1 MAMPKRHLLDIDA
14 GNDISYTPPLSYR
27 HFRIFGWAMLICVQ
41 LSLVFA
47 SIVSISA
54 HGEPISPSDPL
65 KVWSDVLAFFGQLAI
80 PFFLLA
86 NFALIL
92 SSQEKIG
99 RLIATH
105 ASLAVVIYA
114 AYLLGYDRYV
124 IAFANRILSI
134 FKITDS
140 KPLVD
145 FFVQTYFTRY
155 FSLNIFVDLLM
166 CSSLYFFLVYKPKR
180 VKKEH
185 LIYFRMLVALPIL
198 YEFASMAVKGLSLG
212 LNLFTLPVEVL
223 PLLTSKSIVTFLA
236 FLVIVIYFK
245 NKERIYVKLGGTPE
259 RYRSFLLTKAHVFQV
274 SVVIAI
280 IFASAGLI
288 DLLLS
293 ALVSLFMAIGKAE
306 DYATLLPLW
315 NDSFGMIQSWGLGK
329 GASLLAISPLVL
341 LFNYRKKYSMS
352 SKNVDYIIPFTG
364 LAACLIVLL
373 EGAYQMT
380 LL

>member
-1 MAMPKRHLLDIDA
+1 MRKRSLLDIDA

-27 HFRIFGWAMLICVQ
+27 HFRIFGWSMLICVQ

-47 SIVSISA
+47 SIAGFNA
-54 HGEPISPSDPL
+54 HGAGVSPSDPL
-65 KVWSDVLAFFGQLAI
+65 KIWSDALAFFGQLAI

-92 SSQEKIG
+92 SSQERIG

-105 ASLAVVIYA
+105 ASLAVVVYA

-124 IAFANRILSI
+124 IAFANRIFSI
-134 FKITDS
+134 FHISDS

-145 FFVQTYFTRY
+145 TFVQLYFTRY

-166 CSSLYFFLVYKPKR
+166 CSSLYFFLVHKPKR

-185 LIYFRMLVALPIL
+185 LVYFRMLVVLPIA
-198 YEFASMAVKGLSLG
+198 YEFGSMAIKGLSLG
-212 LNLFTLPVEVL
+212 MKLFTLPVDVL

-236 FLVIVIYFK
+236 FLVIVIYLK

-259 RYRSFLLTKAHVFQV
+259 RYHGFLLTKAHVFQV
-274 SVVIAI
+274 SVAIAI
-280 IFASAGLI
+280 IFGCAGIIDIILSSLI
-288 DLLLS
+288 
-293 ALVSLFMAIGKAE
+293 SLFMAIARAE
-306 DYATLLPLW
+306 TSTELLPLW
-315 NDSFGMIQSWGLGK
+315 NDSYGMIQSWGLGK
-329 GASLLAISPLVL
+329 GASLLVISPLIL
-341 LFNYRKKYSMS
+341 LFNYRKKYSLS

-364 LAACLIVLL
+364 LAACAIVLL
-373 EGAYQMT
+373 EGAYQLT

>member
-1 MAMPKRHLLDIDA
+1 MPKRHLLDIDA

-27 HFRIFGWAMLICVQ
+27 HFRIFGWMMLVCVQ

-47 SIVSISA
+47 SIAGFNA
-54 HGEPISPSDPL
+54 HGAGVSPSDPL

-92 SSQEKIG
+92 SSQERIG

-105 ASLAVVIYA
+105 ASLALLIYA

-124 IAFANRILSI
+124 IAFANRIFAI

-140 KPLVD
+140 KPIVD
-145 FFVQTYFTRY
+145 TFVQIYFTRY
-155 FSLNIFVDLLM
+155 FSLNIFIDLLM
-166 CSSLYFFLVYKPKR
+166 CSSLYFFLVHKPKR
-180 VKKEH
+180 IKKEH
-185 LIYFRMLVALPIL
+185 LIYFRMLVVLPIL
-198 YEFASMAVKGLSLG
+198 YEFGSMAIKGLSLG
-212 LNLFTLPVEVL
+212 MKLFTLPVEVL

-236 FLVIVIYFK
+236 FLAIVIYLK

-259 RYRSFLLTKAHVFQV
+259 RYNAFLSTKAHVFQV
-274 SVVIAI
+274 SVAIAI
-280 IFASAGLI
+280 IFACAGLI
-288 DLLLS
+288 DVLLS
-293 ALVSLFMAIGKAE
+293 SLVSLFMAIAKAE
-306 DYATLLPLW
+306 TYSDLLPLW
-315 NDSFGMIQSWGLGK
+315 NDSYGMIQSWGLGK
-329 GASLLAISPLVL
+329 GASLLVISPLAL
-341 LFNYRKKYSMS
+341 LFNYKKKYSLS

-364 LAACLIVLL
+364 LAACAIVLL
-373 EGAYQMT
+373 EGAYQLT

>member
-1 MAMPKRHLLDIDA
+1 MPKRHLLDIDA

-27 HFRIFGWAMLICVQ
+27 HFRIFGWMMLVCVQ

-47 SIVSISA
+47 SIAGFNA
-54 HGEPISPSDPL
+54 HGAGVSPSDPL

-92 SSQEKIG
+92 SSQERIG

-105 ASLAVVIYA
+105 ASLALLIYA

-124 IAFANRILSI
+124 IAFANRIFAI

-140 KPLVD
+140 KPIVD
-145 FFVQTYFTRY
+145 TFVQVYFTRY
-155 FSLNIFVDLLM
+155 FSLNIFIDLLM
-166 CSSLYFFLVYKPKR
+166 CSSLYFFLVHKPKR
-180 VKKEH
+180 IKKEH
-185 LIYFRMLVALPIL
+185 LIYFRMLVVLPVL
-198 YEFASMAVKGLSLG
+198 YEFGSMAIKGLSLG
-212 LNLFTLPVEVL
+212 MKLFTLPVEVL

-236 FLVIVIYFK
+236 FLAIVIYLK

-259 RYRSFLLTKAHVFQV
+259 RYNAFLSTKAHVFQV
-274 SVVIAI
+274 SVAIAI
-280 IFASAGLI
+280 IFACAGLI
-288 DLLLS
+288 DVLLS
-293 ALVSLFMAIGKAE
+293 SLVSLFMAIAKAE
-306 DYATLLPLW
+306 TYSDLFPLW
-315 NDSFGMIQSWGLGK
+315 NDSYGMIQSWGLGK
-329 GASLLAISPLVL
+329 GASLLVISPLAL
-341 LFNYRKKYSMS
+341 LFNYKKKYSLS

-364 LAACLIVLL
+364 LAACAIVLL
-373 EGAYQMT
+373 EGAYQLT

>member
-1 MAMPKRHLLDIDA
+1 MPKRHLLDIDA

-27 HFRIFGWAMLICVQ
+27 HFRIFGWMMLVCVQ

-47 SIVSISA
+47 SIAGFNA
-54 HGEPISPSDPL
+54 HGAGVSPSDPL

-92 SSQEKIG
+92 SSQERIG

-105 ASLAVVIYA
+105 ASLALLIYA

-124 IAFANRILSI
+124 IAFANRIFAI

-140 KPLVD
+140 KPIVD
-145 FFVQTYFTRY
+145 TFVQIYFTRY
-155 FSLNIFVDLLM
+155 FSLNIFIDLLM
-166 CSSLYFFLVYKPKR
+166 CSSLYFFLVHKPKR
-180 VKKEH
+180 IKKEH
-185 LIYFRMLVALPIL
+185 LIYFRMLVVFPVL
-198 YEFASMAVKGLSLG
+198 YEFGSMAIKGLSLG
-212 LNLFTLPVEVL
+212 MKLFTLPVEVL

-236 FLVIVIYFK
+236 FLAIVIYLK

-259 RYRSFLLTKAHVFQV
+259 RYNAFLSTKTHVFQV
-274 SVVIAI
+274 SVAIAI
-280 IFASAGLI
+280 IFACAGLI
-288 DLLLS
+288 DVLLS
-293 ALVSLFMAIGKAE
+293 SLVSLFMAISKAE
-306 DYATLLPLW
+306 TYSDLLPLW
-315 NDSFGMIQSWGLGK
+315 NDSYGMIQSWGLGK
-329 GASLLAISPLVL
+329 GASLLVISPLVL
-341 LFNYRKKYSMS
+341 LFNYKKKYSLS

-364 LAACLIVLL
+364 LAACAIVLL
-373 EGAYQMT
+373 EGAYQLT

>member
-1 MAMPKRHLLDIDA
+1 MPKRHLLDIDA

-27 HFRIFGWAMLICVQ
+27 HFRIFGWMMLVCVQ

-47 SIVSISA
+47 SIAGFNA
-54 HGEPISPSDPL
+54 HGAGVSPSDPL

-92 SSQEKIG
+92 SSQERIG

-105 ASLAVVIYA
+105 ASLALLIYA

-124 IAFANRILSI
+124 IAFANRIFAI

-140 KPLVD
+140 KPIVD
-145 FFVQTYFTRY
+145 TFVQIYFTRY
-155 FSLNIFVDLLM
+155 FSLNIFIDLLM
-166 CSSLYFFLVYKPKR
+166 CSSLYFFLVHKPKR
-180 VKKEH
+180 IKKEH
-185 LIYFRMLVALPIL
+185 LIYFRMLVVLPVL
-198 YEFASMAVKGLSLG
+198 YEFGSMAIKGLSLG
-212 LNLFTLPVEVL
+212 MKLFTLPVEVL

-236 FLVIVIYFK
+236 FLAIVIYLK

-259 RYRSFLLTKAHVFQV
+259 RYNAFLSTKAHVFQV
-274 SVVIAI
+274 SVAIAI
-280 IFASAGLI
+280 IFACAGLI
-288 DLLLS
+288 DVLLS
-293 ALVSLFMAIGKAE
+293 SLVSLFMAISKAE
-306 DYATLLPLW
+306 TYSDLLPLW
-315 NDSFGMIQSWGLGK
+315 NDSYGMIQSWGLGK
-329 GASLLAISPLVL
+329 GASLLVISPLVL
-341 LFNYRKKYSMS
+341 LFNYKKKYSLS

-364 LAACLIVLL
+364 LAACAIVLL
-373 EGAYQMT
+373 EGAYQLT